1 MKKYML
7 LVVALLLLSALSTAQ
22 FTKEKNY
29 IGPSIGL
36 YFHGSTLI
44 WGANYEYSL
53 PTNVGPGILGI
64 GGLIRYWSWSADGGY
79 YAGQSWGWD
88 YSDFMIGAQANYH
101 FKVGDDKFDPFAGL
115 TLAYDIGSVSYTG
128 PSDYHYVEPS
138 WGGLFLGI
146 DGGCRYWFN
155 SSWAGTVR
163 LGFGSS
169 SFSVI
174 DIGADYRF

>member
-1 MKKYML
+1 MKNILSVL
-7 LVVALLLLSALSTAQ
+7 LVLFLMSNISDAQ

-36 YFHGSTLI
+36 YFHGSTPI

-64 GGLIRYWSWSADGGY
+64 GGLIRYWSWSEDIG
-79 YAGQSWGWD
+79 SDWGWD

-101 FKVGDDKFDPFAGL
+101 FKVGDGKFDPFAGL
-115 TLAYDIGSVSYTG
+115 TLAYDIGSVDYTG
-128 PSDYHYVEPS
+128 PSAYHYSEPS

-146 DGGCRYWFN
+146 NGGCRYWF
-155 SSWAGTVR
+155 SDTWAGTVR